1 MFFVYSIQLFF
12 CKMKKEIGIYKN
24 TALSKRFCHT
34 QQSIFITI
42 SYQTLQAELKFYNL
56 AKEYTFMK
64 MKKRRSLKTIVTA
77 TLVATMLVSNA
88 TVLLAADSFPPIG
101 EQAIGSIQPR
111 FFGYRS
117 QDIENWS
124 PETDPYAES
133 LRASVPLQKRNEAFT
148 ATQANPYLES
158 KAEVMLMQGDYGN
171 SFFDSYTYNN
181 TFSEHVLNFWQYAD
195 YFSPW
200 HGAATSSTPQG
211 VYDPVTS
218 HWKNRGFE
226 FGIVNI
232 PNPAYTNAAHKNGVM
247 SIACIYFDPSFRPE
261 QSINE
266 LFKKDANGEFIN
278 TKKLIEMAEY
288 FGYDGYFFN
297 CEESPKNPEDRTA
310 FLRELNDSG
319 LYTQYYDVSSTISGK
334 ADKLEYQD
342 SVFVNYGWPTYRD
355 YDDEYL
361 AAHPEIDPYKQIFY
375 GVESNQ
381 GNLNGQHPS
390 EYNVPLLY
398 KDEHN
403 NPVASVALFT
413 PSDFYQRGLDDAV
426 QSGGYMP
433 AMQTNEYQWM
443 IAERERLY
451 FSGPYS
457 DPTRTGMV
465 EEFPREDVGLKG
477 VGNWVGVADFISE
490 RSVINGSNFY
500 TNFNNGHGMQYFVD
514 GKVSN
519 GEEWSNINIQDIL
532 PTWQWWID
540 TEGSKLNVDFDYGSE
555 HKMKNVDGSERL
567 TDYTQV
573 GAYNGGSSLVMY
585 GNLDSKNNLHLYKT
599 DLMVSADSSA
609 SVTFKKTSDDD
620 AQMKLG
626 LIFKDAPETVV
637 ELAIENSDKQGD
649 WTTSKIDLSQ
659 YAGKS
664 IAAMTLI
671 FDGQASN
678 YQMNVGQIIIN
689 DGQNHAPETPKDF
702 AIKTLQDNGETELSW
717 TLDSYDTVKQY
728 NVYGVLSNGERVY
741 LNGIYGDNI
750 YVKSLLGEKDFIR
763 FELCAVGIDGTES
776 EPATIN
782 YDFKR
787 QISNLKVE
795 EAETVTGLLTQS
807 AHEGILKASWDA
819 PKDKDFD
826 YYYITVKMRH
836 IASDSPD
843 NKVYSQIADKYS
855 PFADVV
861 VPTLEGYQYTLSV
874 ATVKNGK
881 AATPISYSGNTKDV
895 YSRPVSEEDFT
906 FEDNKITFVNPQ
918 SSDWQFLNIYVDG
931 EKVNTNSN
939 TGLSVNKR
947 GDTGSKLLDSI
958 TINPESKQLEYVIQ
972 GWWGPI
978 TTKLADYSPNSE
990 ISFTLTD
997 YSGNE
1002 SEPVIVKASN
1012 DIILAEPDTPIG
1024 ELIDNN
1030 DLLSALPATVQTA
1043 QDATELTELTINS
1056 ASIESLDGLEHFY
1069 NLETLNLSGCS
1080 RLKVLSKQNISS
1092 TNLKEVNLTDCNK
1105 LQVLDLNGVGLEKI
1119 TYSNVNQYSN
1129 LAYVDISE
1137 NKLDLSEGT
1146 PESDF
1151 IKTVSDFVKN
1161 NEDSVIGASLEDE
1174 ALAAETA
1181 TEEQGVAEETTMPTA
1196 EIDLSQYRPGTM
1208 TYINQRPEA
1217 HAGTI
1222 TDETI
1227 EKEVAKGQ
1235 TLNMRDFAN
1244 QTLKTVRDNDFLALE
1259 GAAWLA
1265 RDYVPSEQNPFNKV
1279 IIRITDANEY
1289 TSANVIDLG
1298 MNNTYTVEYLQP
1310 QDNTLALLATKTVKV
1325 GDGKAETPTP
1335 PVEDDS
1341 TGPVDPDNPD
1351 NPNPPVDDNNV
1362 NTGIATTPG
1371 VEIGTWKQNETGW
1384 WYEYDDGS
1392 YPTDEWQLINDKW
1405 YHFDNNGYMQ
1415 TGWIHIPSG
1424 WYYLEPDGSMVTGW
1438 KLVNGKWYYM
1448 NELGTMQTGWVKV
1461 NNIWY
1466 YLNTNGD
1473 IATGWVMS
1481 NDTWYYTNESGA
1493 MQTGWVEVNHKWYYL
1508 DEKGA
1513 MLANTTTPDG
1523 FEVDA
1528 NGAWIQ

>member
-1 MFFVYSIQLFF
+1 
-12 CKMKKEIGIYKN
+12 
-24 TALSKRFCHT
+24 
-34 QQSIFITI
+34 
-42 SYQTLQAELKFYNL
+42 
-56 AKEYTFMK
+56 MK

-88 TVLLAADSFPPIG
+88 SVLLAGDSFPPIG
-101 EQAIGSIQPR
+101 EQAIGSVQPR

-133 LRASVPLQKRNEAFT
+133 LRASVPLQKRNEAFA

-218 HWKNRGFE
+218 DWRNRGME

-247 SIACIYFDPSFRPE
+247 SIACIYFDQAFRPE

-278 TKKLIEMAEY
+278 AKKLIEMAEY

-297 CEESPKNPEDRTA
+297 CEEDPADPNEKAE
-310 FLRELNDSG
+310 FLKVLTDAG
-319 LYTQYYDVSSTISGK
+319 LYTQYYDTGNNIQSK
-334 ADKLEYQD
+334 ADALTYQD
-342 SVFVNYGWPTYRD
+342 SIFVNYNWTTETNRQLD
-355 YDDEYL
+355 REYL
-361 AAHPEIDPYKQIFY
+361 EANPDIDPYKQVFY

-381 GNLNGQHPS
+381 GKLNGAHNS
-390 EYNVPLLY
+390 ERGVPFLY

-403 NPVASVALFT
+403 NPLASVALFT
-413 PSDFYQRGLDDAV
+413 PSDFYQRGVDDAV
-426 QSGGYMP
+426 GSVGYMP

-443 IAERERLY
+443 VAERERMY
-451 FSGPYS
+451 FSGPNS
-457 DPTRTGMV
+457 DPKNTG
-465 EEFPREDVGLKG
+465 FLAQEDRFARPEVGMPE
-477 VGNWVGVADFISE
+477 VGGWGGVADFISE

-519 GEEWSNINIQDIL
+519 DEEWSNINVQDIL

-540 TEGSKLNVDFDYGSE
+540 TEGSKLKVDFDYGSE
-555 HKMKNVDGSERL
+555 HKMKNVDH
-567 TDYTQV
+567 TDRAADFTQV

-585 GNLDSKNNLHLYKT
+585 GNLDSKNNVHLYKT
-599 DLMVSADSSA
+599 DLMVSAGSSA

-637 ELAIENSDKQGD
+637 ELPIENSDKQGD
-649 WTTSKIDLSQ
+649 WTTSKVSLAQ

-671 FDGQASN
+671 FDGQADN
-678 YQMNVGQIIIN
+678 YQMNVGQITIN
-689 DGQNHAPETPKDF
+689 DGQSHAPTTPKDF
-702 AIKTLQDNGETELSW
+702 KIESLHDNGETELSW

-750 YVKSLLGEKDFIR
+750 YVKSLLGEKDYIR

-776 EPATIN
+776 KPATIN

-787 QISNLKVE
+787 QVSNLKVE
-795 EAETVTGLLTQS
+795 EAETPTGLQVQS
-807 AHEGILKASWDA
+807 AHEGMLKASWTA
-819 PKDKDFD
+819 PEDKDFD
-826 YYYITVKMRH
+826 SYYVTVELRNIKDES
-836 IASDSPD
+836 AE
-843 NKVYSQIADKYS
+843 NQVYSTTVDKYTPNAEVS
-855 PFADVV
+855 

-881 AATPISYSGNTKDV
+881 AATPISYSGHTKDA
-895 YSRPVSEEDFT
+895 YSRPLSADDFK
-906 FEDNKITFVNPQ
+906 FENNTLTFVNPQ
-918 SSDWQFLNIYVDG
+918 SSDWYFVNVYVDDRPDPIL
-931 EKVNTNSN
+931 THQ
-939 TGLSVNKR
+939 R
-947 GDTGSKLLDSI
+947 GKTAGSTLLKPM
-958 TINPESKQLEYVIQ
+958 TFNPETGEVTYYYKDDSW
-972 GWWGPI
+972 GWPI
-978 TTKLADYSPNSE
+978 FTRTTTEQIGFTYNSE
-990 ISFTLTD
+990 VKVTLTD

-1002 SEPVIVKASN
+1002 SEPVVVKAAG
-1012 DIILAEPDTPIG
+1012 DITLEDPEQSIEEVLTDNT
-1024 ELIDNN
+1024 ELLN
-1030 DLLSALPATVQTA
+1030 ALPEDIKTA
-1043 QDATELTELTINS
+1043 QDAATVTELALDSSSLT
-1056 ASIESLDGLEHFY
+1056 SLAGLEKFY
-1069 NLETLNLSGCS
+1069 SLETLD
-1080 RLKVLSKQNISS
+1080 VSKCP
-1092 TNLKEVNLTDCNK
+1092 NLKSITKDDVRANVKELDLTNCNQ

-1119 TYSNVNQYSN
+1119 TYSNLNQYTN
-1129 LAYVDISE
+1129 LAYVDISN

-1151 IKTVSDFVKN
+1151 VKTVSEFVKN
-1161 NEDSVIGASLEDE
+1161 NSDKPIQIAPETEPE
-1174 ALAAETA
+1174 AKAET
-1181 TEEQGVAEETTMPTA
+1181 EGVAQETTMPTA
-1196 EIDLSQYRPGTM
+1196 DNSSYRPGTM
-1208 TYINQRPEA
+1208 ISNSQRPEA
-1217 HAGTI
+1217 YAGTI
-1222 TDETI
+1222 ADETI

-1235 TLNMRDFAN
+1235 TLNMRDFAD
-1244 QTLKTVRDNDFLALE
+1244 QTVKTVRDNDFLALE
-1259 GAAWLA
+1259 GSAWLA
-1265 RDYVPSEQNPFNKV
+1265 QDYSPSEQNPFNNV
-1279 IIRITDANEY
+1279 AVRITDANNY
-1289 TSANVIDLG
+1289 TTADTIDLG
-1298 MNNTYTVEYLQP
+1298 INNTYTVEYLQTN
-1310 QDNTLALLATKTVKV
+1310 DGVLKVLATKTVKV
-1325 GDGKAETPTP
+1325 GNGKAETPKP
-1335 PVEDDS
+1335 PVIEADK
-1341 TGPVDPDNPD
+1341 GDN
-1351 NPNPPVDDNNV
+1351 NGGGDDNTPIYPPINGGDS
-1362 NTGIATTPG
+1362 NTDNTTTETG
-1371 VEIGTWKQNETGW
+1371 SWKQNATGW
-1384 WYEYDDGS
+1384 WYENSDGS
-1392 YPTDEWQLINDKW
+1392 YPTDQWQLINDKW

-1415 TGWIHIPSG
+1415 TGWINIPSG

-1438 KLVNGKWYYM
+1438 KLVNSKWYYM

-1466 YLNTNGD
+1466 YLNANGD
-1473 IATGWVMS
+1473 MATGWVMS
-1481 NDTWYYTNESGA
+1481 NGTWYYTNESGA
-1493 MQTGWVEVNHKWYYL
+1493 MQTGWVEVNGKWYYL
-1508 DEKGA
+1508 DESGA

-1523 FEVDA
+1523 FKVDA